1 MSNILKKITKKYK
14 WLRFLNYKTTK
25 LAVLSAA
32 LFGLCL
38 SSGASF
44 AKYRDENYGG
54 GNAGVVKFEYGYV
67 TYNPAPIQQ
76 PTDEKNIKE
85 GMHAFICE
93 FYLEIPT
100 VEVSISYSLK
110 LRLVESNIN
119 DFDIDDDG
127 LSGSSF
133 FSESDNNAFYTFG
146 KNGDTII
153 TNEQK
158 TVSQITGQ
166 TLDYSKE
173 HFYYA
178 FGTENNDSTITYTW
192 DKSNEFAKDKNGN
205 ITKAIA
211 FDSGRVDAGSSLT
224 KYYKI
229 LIFVNAEKKSGLWS
243 AESSKILYSY
253 EVIQEV

>member
-1 MSNILKKITKKYK
+1 MSKILKKITKKYK

-25 LAVLSAA
+25 LAVLSAV

-38 SSGASF
+38 SSGHSF
-44 AKYRDENYGG
+44 AKYRDENYGN
-54 GNAGVVKFEYGYV
+54 GNAGAAKFEYGFI
-67 TYNPAPIQQ
+67 TYNPTPIQQ
-76 PTDEKNIKE
+76 PTDENNIKE
-85 GMHAFICE
+85 GLHAFICD

-100 VEVSISYSLK
+100 VEVSISYSLN
-110 LRLVESNIN
+110 LRLVQSDIS

-127 LSGSSF
+127 LTGSSF
-133 FSESDNNAFYTFG
+133 FSGTDDNAFYTFG
-146 KNGDTII
+146 KDGDTII

-178 FGTENNDSTITYTW
+178 FGTENKDSTITYTW
-192 DKSNEFAKDKNGN
+192 DKSNEFAVDKDGN
-205 ITKAIA
+205 KTKAIA

-253 EVIQEV
+253 EVLQEV